1 MEQCPLSQKDIL
13 FNLRQG
19 IGYEER
25 SLALYEEYLA
35 MLEGKELSDEE
46 SHDRDTI
53 LRIAEDEKR
62 HIDIVNNL
70 IRIAEKA
77 YVGTEE

>member
-1 MEQCPLSQKDIL
+1 MECPLSQKDIL
-13 FNLRQG
+13 FNLSQG
-19 IGYEER
+19 LGYEER

-46 SHDRDTI
+46 SYDRDVI

-62 HIDIVNNL
+62 HIDIVKNL
-70 IRIAEKA
+70 IHIVEES
-77 YVGTEE
+77 YTEA